1 MNTTGNTQSLHVD
14 IPQSEVSMFE
24 FIARKMGWRI
34 RLDKE
39 ITPESQEEK
48 ELFFSNSRRAMA
60 KHMDKYLSE

>member
-1 MNTTGNTQSLHVD
+1 MNTIGKTQSLHVD

-24 FIARKMGWRI
+24 FIARKMGWKI

>member
-24 FIARKMGWRI
+24 FIARKMGWKI